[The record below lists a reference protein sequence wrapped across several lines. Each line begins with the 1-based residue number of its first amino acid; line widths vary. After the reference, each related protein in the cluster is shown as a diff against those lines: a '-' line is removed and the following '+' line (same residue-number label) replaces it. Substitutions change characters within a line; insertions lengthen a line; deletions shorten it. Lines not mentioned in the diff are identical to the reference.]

1 MDTTLL
7 IFISAALFAV
17 NLLDATVRNAFT
29 TVLNAV
35 AFTVA
40 ILVMLFWEAKL
51 SEVLLVIMIAAV
63 FCIGM
68 RLAVGRK
75 NDK

>member
-17 NLLDATVRNAFT
+17 NLLDATVRNTFT

-35 AFTVA
+35 AFTAA